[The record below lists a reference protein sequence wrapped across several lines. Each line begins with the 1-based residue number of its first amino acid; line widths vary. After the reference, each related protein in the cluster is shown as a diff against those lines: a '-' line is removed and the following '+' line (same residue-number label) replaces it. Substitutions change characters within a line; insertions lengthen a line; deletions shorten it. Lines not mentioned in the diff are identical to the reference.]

1 MAQHELCRASG
12 SECVFP
18 KIETCGHLKDVKTA
32 FTGVCEDAGIED
44 FVFHDLRRTGATRLG
59 DAVANAFHIA
69 AILGHED
76 VNTSQIYTVAT
87 DSGLRRAMES
97 LAEKR
102 ETDAEVPT
110 QEERRPWV
118 AAVNSGKVW

>member
-1 MAQHELCRASG
+1 M
-12 SECVFP
+12 
-18 KIETCGHLKDVKTA
+18 
-32 FTGVCEDAGIED
+32 
-44 FVFHDLRRTGATRLG
+44 FHDLRRTGATRLG
-59 DAVANAFHIA
+59 DAGANAFHIA

-110 QEERRPWV
+110 QEERPPKL
-118 AAVNSGKVW
+118 AAVKR

>member
-1 MAQHELCRASG
+1 
-12 SECVFP
+12 
-18 KIETCGHLKDVKTA
+18 
-32 FTGVCEDAGIED
+32 
-44 FVFHDLRRTGATRLG
+44 LG
-59 DAVANAFHIA
+59 DAGANAFHIA

-76 VNTSQIYTVAT
+76 VNASQIYTVAT
-87 DSGLRRAMES
+87 DSGLRWAMES

-118 AAVNSGKVW
+118 AAVNR